1 MSTLFRVCYYGM
13 AILFGLCFAYVIYLM
28 LLTFMQGYVSNK
40 MESCIIGDP
49 NSTSNVMIGEASE
62 VVPENLAPDI
72 DEGYISD

>member
-1 MSTLFRVCYYGM
+1 M

-40 MESCIIGDP
+40 MESCIIGDL
-49 NSTSNVMIGEASE
+49 NSTSNVMIGEFVPE
-62 VVPENLAPDI
+62 VVPHDLAPDI